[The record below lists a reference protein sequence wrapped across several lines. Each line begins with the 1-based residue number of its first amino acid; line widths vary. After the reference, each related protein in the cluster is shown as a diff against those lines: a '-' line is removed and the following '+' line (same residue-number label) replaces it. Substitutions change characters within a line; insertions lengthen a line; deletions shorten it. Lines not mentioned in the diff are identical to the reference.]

1 MLALVVGLLVLAYAI
16 RDEGPGAAARPA
28 ERTPPGPVAPPAIVP
43 VEAGPIRNVFEYV
56 ERAPAPARVVVA
68 APPRVT
74 APAETTPRKPE
85 PAVRLVGLVNR
96 GGRLH
101 AALAVGGEVVV
112 ISPGESAGGYVVEA
126 IDEDDGVRLRGPD
139 GAALKLPPPD

>member
-1 MLALVVGLLVLAYAI
+1 MLALVVGLLVLAYAT
-16 RDEGPGAAARPA
+16 RDEGPGVAARPA
-28 ERTPPGPVAPPAIVP
+28 ERTPAGPVAAPAIAP
-43 VEAGPIRNVFEYV
+43 VEVGPIRNVFEYV
-56 ERAPAPARVVVA
+56 ERAPAAPVVVA
-68 APPRVT
+68 APPRLA
-74 APAETTPRKPE
+74 APVETMPRKPE

-101 AALAVGGEVVV
+101 AALALGGEVVLV
-112 ISPGESAGGYVVEA
+112 APGESAGGYVVEA